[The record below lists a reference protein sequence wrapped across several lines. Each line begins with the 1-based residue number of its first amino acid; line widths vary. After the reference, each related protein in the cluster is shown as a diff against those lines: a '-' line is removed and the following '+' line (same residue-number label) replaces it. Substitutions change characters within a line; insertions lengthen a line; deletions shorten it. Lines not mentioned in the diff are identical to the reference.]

1 MELYRIGP
9 RLEEVQRP
17 LAPEDRA
24 LVLLTSQEL
33 ERPPQQAG
41 PEDVLRHT
49 PSAREARGCR
59 AEVRRACRCGTVVT
73 PRHTRA
79 GAPIAFGFLLTVDR
93 LVLCDDS
100 GAVSALVRRL
110 AGRAGGRRAARG
122 GCCASCWSCSW
133 PGTPAIWRSWRI
145 SWASWRTRCSPAGWT
160 GSPPLAPPC
169 AGS

>member
-49 PSAREARGCR
+49 PSAREALQTL
-59 AEVRRACRCGTVVT
+59 AQ
-73 PRHTRA
+73 
-79 GAPIAFGFLLTVDR
+79 D
-93 LVLCDDS
+93 
-100 GAVSALVRRL
+100 ALERYQQPE
-110 AGRAGGRRAARG
+110 G
-122 GCCASCWSCSW
+122 
-133 PGTPAIWRSWRI
+133 
-145 SWASWRTRCSPAGWT
+145 
-160 GSPPLAPPC
+160 
-169 AGS
+169 